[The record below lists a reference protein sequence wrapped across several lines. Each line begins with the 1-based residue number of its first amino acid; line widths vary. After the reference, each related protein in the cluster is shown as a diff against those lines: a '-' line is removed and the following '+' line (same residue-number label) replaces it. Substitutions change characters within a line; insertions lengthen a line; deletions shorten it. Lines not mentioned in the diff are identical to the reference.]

1 MNDRLNDTLALAGL
15 LLGYENL
22 MENREQSRQNDVQA
36 ANDKQAA
43 YLLRELRYL
52 FDEQNV
58 MIKSILEAVTH
69 ENHS

>member
-43 YLLRELRYL
+43 YLLHELRRL